1 MAKVQYRPDID
12 GLRAVAV
19 LAVLGFHAFPGY
31 VPGGFVGVDVFFV
44 ISGFLISGIIMKE
57 LDEGEFSYL
66 QFYRRRV
73 RRILPALVITLVAVS
88 RRRLLLMLP
97 DEYEQLGRHVAGASI
112 FASNFLLWQESGYF
126 DTEASLKP
134 LLHLWSL
141 AIEEQFY
148 IVWPLILAALWK
160 LQRAKI
166 AVVIA
171 AIAAVSFALNVLTID
186 AYPTATFYWPVTRF
200 WELMLGA
207 LLASLQSRLL
217 LPSAVRASLSFTGFA
232 MVAGSI
238 ALFSPELA
246 FPGWI
251 GAIPTVGTVFM
262 IGAGPGTWL
271 NLQLLSR
278 PLIVFVGLVSYPL
291 YLWHWPILVLARYW
305 ESGSVPSASV
315 RLVLLAVAFGLAVL
329 TFLLVERPIRLKS
342 FAPRRAIALVAALL
356 SIGTASVFAE
366 PIRQSIAPSSYSV
379 GVAQLQWDY
388 WENDNCTTR
397 YHWTDISGWWFCVA
411 SSREPATLIVLGD
424 SHANHLYPGLL
435 ALPQRVV
442 SIGTCAPVI
451 GIYHV
456 GDDVGENPCS
466 GERMLAQQTFLNGVL
481 TETPSIRYAILA
493 DAWPAFDSEGR
504 EIDRFTGTRA
514 APSFESVVEDDKS
527 RTPREKFLRALERRI
542 ASLTERGIAPIIA
555 FDIPLPPYDVRA
567 CLDRPFHKAAE
578 TCSVELE
585 PYLRSRDQFV
595 QGVKEIQ
602 ARYPQVL
609 VFDPAKALCDETT
622 CRFRT
627 KDEVFLRDTDHL
639 SVAGS
644 RKVGTAFVEWARN
657 ALPDLLIS
665 PVTEDVARP
674 LAN

>member
-1 MAKVQYRPDID
+1 MAKIQYRPDID

-66 QFYRRRV
+66 QFYRRRI
-73 RRILPALVITLVAVS
+73 RRILPALVITLVAV
-88 RRRLLLMLP
+88 LGAGWLLMLP
-97 DEYEQLGRHVAGASI
+97 DEYEQLGLHVAGASI

-126 DTEASLKP
+126 DTEAALKP

-160 LQRAKI
+160 MQRAKI
-166 AVVIA
+166 AIIIA
-171 AIAAVSFALNVLTID
+171 AIAAASFILNVSMVES
-186 AYPTATFYWPVTRF
+186 YPTATFYLPVTRF

-207 LLASLQSRLL
+207 LLASVQSRLL
-217 LPSAVRASLSFTGFA
+217 LPSAVRAPLSFTGFA

-238 ALFSPELA
+238 VLFSPALA

-262 IGAGPGTWL
+262 IAAGPGTWL
-271 NLQLLSR
+271 NLQLLSHR
-278 PLIVFVGLVSYPL
+278 LVVFVGLVSYPL
-291 YLWHWPILVLARYW
+291 YLWHWPILVMARYW
-305 ESGSVPSASV
+305 ESDTVPAPSI
-315 RLVLLAVAFGLAVL
+315 RLMLLALAFALAVL
-329 TFLLVERPIRLKS
+329 TFMLVERPIRLRS
-342 FAPRRAIALVAALL
+342 FAPRRAIAFVAALL

-366 PIRQSIAPSSYSV
+366 PIRQSIAPSSYSI
-379 GVAQLQWDY
+379 GVAQLQWGY
-388 WENDNCTTR
+388 WQNENCTTR
-397 YHWTDISGWWFCVA
+397 YRWTDISGWWFCVA
-411 SSREPATLIVLGD
+411 SSREPATLLVLGD

-435 ALPQRVV
+435 ALPQRVL

-456 GDDVGENPCS
+456 GDDVGENPCA
-466 GERMLAQQTFLNGVL
+466 GDRMLAQQAFLNGVL
-481 TETPSIRYAILA
+481 AETPSIRYAILSA
-493 DAWPAFDSEGR
+493 AWPPFDSEGR
-504 EIDRFTGTRA
+504 EIDRFAGTPI
-514 APSFESVVEDDKS
+514 APSFESSVEEDKALA
-527 RTPREKFLRALERRI
+527 PREKFFRALERRV
-542 ASLTERGIAPIIA
+542 ASLTERGIATIITY
-555 FDIPLPPYDVRA
+555 DIPRPSYDVRA
-567 CLDRPFHKAAE
+567 CLDRPFHRAAQ

-585 PYLRSRDQFV
+585 PYLRTRDQFV
-595 QGVKEIQ
+595 KGVKGIQ
-602 ARYPQVL
+602 ERYPQVL
-609 VFDPAKALCDETT
+609 VFDPVKALCDDTT
-622 CRFRT
+622 CRFLT
-627 KDEVFLRDTDHL
+627 KDDIFLRDTDHL

-644 RKVGTAFVEWARN
+644 KKVGAAFVEWARN
-657 ALPDLLIS
+657 ALPDLLVS
-665 PVTEDVARP
+665 PVAEDVAQP